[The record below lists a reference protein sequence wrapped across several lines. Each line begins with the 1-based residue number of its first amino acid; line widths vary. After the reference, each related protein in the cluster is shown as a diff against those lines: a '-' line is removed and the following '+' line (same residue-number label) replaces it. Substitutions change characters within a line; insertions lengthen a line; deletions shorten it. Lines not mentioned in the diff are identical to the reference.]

1 LYVYI
6 SYIYLMESS
15 SSSSSSSHDV
25 HILVNQ
31 EDDEYERR
39 LNDELISVDAQ
50 SAITMSPENSDSG
63 SGSGSDSEPYNQDD
77 HIEYKAITYKEV
89 EAKIKRENTSS
100 DIINEM
106 DILMVY
112 VKNQKMIYVDAKD
125 IMSMRLYFW
134 GFPTICIT
142 ITASALSSFVGNSI
156 WIITFLNAVLTVF
169 ITLLFVLKME
179 TVSAYYEM
187 VSSRYIKLH
196 EDLDTFTSKL
206 AFVCSKREKEKLIF
220 SKMKKIEG
228 KIAEIKEDSHCELPQ
243 YIRYLYPRISKINI
257 FSSIYSVDLHRK
269 NLIHSLRN
277 VINET
282 RCIRAKW
289 EKEFAIKKRD
299 SEYTINGF
307 YRLKETN
314 RLNTL
319 ADQKDQLKRE
329 ISKYKNTCSFIDGIF
344 QQEINDK
351 KNKELWWLYNIC
363 FCNEVAINDK
373 VLKYD

>member
-1 LYVYI
+1 
-6 SYIYLMESS
+6 MESS
-15 SSSSSSSHDV
+15 SSSSSSLITQDV
-25 HILVNQ
+25 QIIVNR
-31 EDDEYERR
+31 EDEIYERFI
-39 LNDELISVDAQ
+39 NDEFISMDAQ

-63 SGSGSDSEPYNQDD
+63 SGSGSDSEPYNQDN
-77 HIEYKAITYKEV
+77 HIEYRAITYKDV

-112 VKNQKMIYVDAKD
+112 VKNQKMIYMDAKN
-125 IMSMRLYFW
+125 IMTRRLYLL
-134 GFPTICIT
+134 GFPTICIS
-142 ITASALSSFVGNSI
+142 ITASALSPFIENSI
-156 WIITFLNAVLTVF
+156 WIITILNAMLTVF
-169 ITLLFVLKME
+169 ITLIFVLKME
-179 TVSAYYEM
+179 TSSAYYEL
-187 VSSRYIKLH
+187 VSIRYIKLH
-196 EDLDTFTSKL
+196 EELDAFVSKL
-206 AFVCSKREKEKLIF
+206 AFVGSKHEKEKLIF
-220 SKMKKIEG
+220 SRMKKIEG
-228 KIAEIKEDSHCELPQ
+228 KIAEIKEHTQIELPY
-243 YIRYLYPRISKINI
+243 YIRYLYPKISKINI

-269 NLIHSLRN
+269 NIIQSLRN

-289 EKEFAIKKRD
+289 EKEFTLKKHD
-299 SEYTINGF
+299 AEYNINGF

-319 ADQKDQLKRE
+319 SEQKEQLKLE
-329 ISKYKNTCSFIDGIF
+329 IVKYKNTYSFIDDVF

-363 FCNEVAINDK
+363 FCNETEMTNK